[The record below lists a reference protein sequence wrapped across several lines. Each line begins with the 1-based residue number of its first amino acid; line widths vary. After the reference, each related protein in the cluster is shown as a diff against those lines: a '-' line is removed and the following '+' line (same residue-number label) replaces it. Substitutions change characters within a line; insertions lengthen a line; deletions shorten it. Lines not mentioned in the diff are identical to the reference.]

1 MENEEGERRMRRV
14 SGERR
19 GWAENE
25 EGVRRDELGWEWRA
39 KGKEKNGWREEGG
52 MSCTFDLPF

>member
-1 MENEEGERRMRRV
+1 MEKEEGERRMRRV

-25 EGVRRDELGWEWRA
+25 EGGRRRRRVSGE
-39 KGKEKNGWREEGG
+39 
-52 MSCTFDLPF
+52 